1 MIERDKLRDLVK
13 SYLPQANNDV
23 IEHIS
28 DDVIRDTEAVLHSM
42 VRQAVAQERENLYKK
57 SSKV

>member
-13 SYLPQANNDV
+13 SYLPQVDNDV

-28 DDVIRDTEAVLHSM
+28 DDVIRDTEAVIYSM